1 MEKLSKISLIKLF
14 TVPLVYF
21 MAISSHAQDFHLSQY
36 EASPMLINPAM
47 TGMFKGDY
55 RATLHYRSQ
64 WASIISNPFRST
76 ALSVDTKIKELNAGA
91 YLLHTSAGSGKYN
104 TTNLVLSGAYD
115 YRFGGSPHN
124 HIAGG
129 LQLGGIFKSIDFNS
143 LTFEDQYSAANGG
156 SFSNPTSETGGATS
170 TLLPE
175 VNLGFMYYYTNTKKR
190 INPFLGASVLH
201 LTQPNETLLNSSS
214 KLPMRFNI
222 HPGIK
227 VNLNSKFQFL
237 MHGILMKQENIK
249 EVMFSWMGYYYMENK
264 DAFATYGITRR
275 TNDDAVIAHIG
286 LKYKQLQY
294 RLSYDVN
301 TSNLQSIS
309 NSRGGFEI
317 SLIFISS
324 KIDPTPIRS
333 CPDL

>member
-1 MEKLSKISLIKLF
+1 MLYISLKRFLI
-14 TVPLVYF
+14 
-21 MAISSHAQDFHLSQY
+21 ISFAFISTTSLRAQDFHLSQY
-36 EASPMLINPAM
+36 EASPMIINPAM

-76 ALSVDTKIKELNAGA
+76 ALSFDTKIKDINAGA

-104 TTNLVLSGAYD
+104 TTNFVLSGAYD
-115 YRFGGSPHN
+115 YQLSGNPHN
-124 HIAGG
+124 HFTGG
-129 LQLGGIFKSIDFNS
+129 LQLGGIFKSINFNS
-143 LTFEDQYSAANGG
+143 LTFADQYDPANGG
-156 SFSNPTSETGGATS
+156 SFQNSTGETFGASS
-170 TLLPE
+170 TFLPE
-175 VNLGFMYYYTNTKKR
+175 INVGLMYYYTNTNKR

-201 LTQPNETLLNSSS
+201 LTQPNETLLNSTS

-222 HPGIK
+222 HPGVK
-227 VNLNSKFQFL
+227 VHVSPKFQFL
-237 MHGILMKQENIK
+237 IHGIAMRQENIT
-249 EVMFSWMGYYYMENK
+249 EIMFSWMGYYYLENK
-264 DAFATYGITRR
+264 DAFATYGVTRR
-275 TNDDAVIAHIG
+275 TNDDAIIAHIG

-294 RLSYDVN
+294 RISYDVN

-324 KIDPTPIRS
+324 KVNPTPIRS

>member
-1 MEKLSKISLIKLF
+1 MRQLTYISVKKLLIIPMVLLM
-14 TVPLVYF
+14 TL
-21 MAISSHAQDFHLSQY
+21 ASNAQDFHLSQY

-76 ALSVDTKIKELNAGA
+76 ALSFDTKFKDIKAGV
-91 YLLHTSAGSGKYN
+91 YLLNTSAGSGKYN
-104 TTNLVLSGAYD
+104 TTNFVLSGAYD
-115 YRFGGSPHN
+115 YQLANSPHN
-124 HIAGG
+124 HFAGG
-129 LQLGGIFKSIDFNS
+129 LQLGGIMKSINFNS
-143 LTFEDQYSAANGG
+143 LTFEDQYDPAGG
-156 SFSNPTSETGGATS
+156 GTFSNPTSEIGGATS
-170 TLLPE
+170 TFLPE
-175 VNLGFMYYYTNTKKR
+175 VNLGFMYYYTNTNKR

-201 LTQPNETLLNSSS
+201 LTEPNETLLNSTS

-222 HPGIK
+222 HPGVK
-227 VNLNSKFQFL
+227 VNINSKFQFL
-237 MHGILMKQENIK
+237 MHGILMKQGNIT
-249 EVMFSWMGYYYMENK
+249 EIMFSWMGYYYMESK
-264 DAFATYGITRR
+264 DAFSTYGITRR

-309 NSRGGFEI
+309 NSRGGFEL
-317 SLIFISS
+317 SVIFISS
-324 KIDPTPIRS
+324 KVNPTPIRS